1 MIAEDMFNNSQD
13 YQIGGPGLTVE
24 VDESMF
30 GKLFMS
36 LFLSMFM
43 SLSLSLSLF
52 LSISLSRQTQ
62 VSERKNQRQ
71 EADVGAGR
79 GVQVLY

>member
-1 MIAEDMFNNSQD
+1 MFNNSQD

-36 LFLSMFM
+36 MSLFLSMFM

-52 LSISLSRQTQ
+52 LSMSLSRQTQ